1 MEASI
6 VNKSYSVQKMT
17 TAAIL
22 IAIGI
27 IIPLFSPLKI
37 VIEPASFTLASHV
50 PLFIAMCISP
60 LVAAS
65 VAVGTTIGF
74 LLGGFPIVIVLRA
87 ATHLIFA
94 LVGSLYLQKHPDTLR
109 SVGKSLTFSFLIGL
123 LHSVCEV
130 VVSSIFYFGN
140 ANYET
145 SFLVAVLLLV
155 GVGSVVHSMVDFAIA
170 QIIVNVLVRQRP
182 FRPLF
187 QIAAQ

>member
-1 MEASI
+1 M
-6 VNKSYSVQKMT
+6 NKSMSIQKMT

-60 LVAAS
+60 PVAAA
-65 VAVGTTIGF
+65 VAVGTTLGF

-94 LVGSLYLQKHPDTLR
+94 LIGSFYLQKRPDTLS
-109 SVGKSLTFSFLIGL
+109 SVPKSLTFSFLIGL
-123 LHSVCEV
+123 LHAAAEV

-140 ANYET
+140 PAAYEQ
-145 SFLVAVLLLV
+145 SFLVVVLLLV
-155 GVGSVVHSMVDFAIA
+155 GIGSVVHSMVDFAIA
-170 QIIVNVLVRQRP
+170 QIIVGVLVRQRP
-182 FRPLF
+182 FKPLF
-187 QIAAQ
+187 QIAR

>member
-1 MEASI
+1 M
-6 VNKSYSVQKMT
+6 NKSLSIQKMT

-27 IIPLFSPLKI
+27 IIPMFSPLKI

-60 LVAAS
+60 PVAAG
-65 VAVGTTIGF
+65 VAVGTTLGF

-94 LVGSLYLQKHPDTLR
+94 LLGSLYLQKRPDTLR
-109 SVGKSLTFSFLIGL
+109 SVPKSLSFSFLVGL
-123 LHSVCEV
+123 LHAAAEV

-140 ANYET
+140 PAAYE
-145 SFLVAVLLLV
+145 SGFIVAILLLV
-155 GVGSVVHSMVDFAIA
+155 GVGSVIHSMVDFAIA
-170 QIIVNVLVRQRP
+170 QVVVGVLVRQRP
-182 FRPLF
+182 LKPLF
-187 QIAAQ
+187 QVAR